1 MSSTRYKNIVVALD
15 TSPRAPGV
23 LAAAVDIAR
32 ESGAQLTLFRSVGI
46 PIDLPPEALSMS
58 PAKLPEF
65 LEDRARHGL
74 EELARSLPDKLVRG
88 VSVHVGVPWEAICR
102 VAREVEADLIVLGSH
117 GFSGIDHLIGTTAS
131 RVVNHADRS
140 VLVVREHV
148 KDRRVVVLS
157 T

>member
-1 MSSTRYKNIVVALD
+1 MSSNRYKNILVAID

-23 LAAAVDIAR
+23 LAAAVGIAR
-32 ESGAQLTLFRSVGI
+32 DAGAQLTLFRSVGI

-65 LEDRARHGL
+65 LEDRARHEL
-74 EELARSLPDKLVRG
+74 DELAGGLPSELVRG

-102 VAREVEADLIVLGSH
+102 VAREIDADLIVLGSH
-117 GFSGIDHLIGTTAS
+117 GFSGIDRLIGTTAS

-140 VLVVREHV
+140 VLVVRE
-148 KDRRVVVLS
+148 KK
-157 T
+157 